1 MSGRKRDLKMQS
13 YESPETG
20 AISKAASSKRLEAPA
35 DLEQCQRIAHHYL
48 EMDRSEEC
56 ARRPVLGPLTQ
67 GHRTSTG
74 RVGGARRLALCGVSL
89 VVIWSLAEMLVELAV
104 LDGDAIA
111 PLLFSKALLA
121 GIGVGAAWGARWAE
135 RIFAFICITSLL
147 AVVPALP
154 YEMTVSPVVFFC
166 SFVECI
172 VKAVAFAT
180 FVCSLG
186 DSGPNRHKT
195 SGV

>member
-1 MSGRKRDLKMQS
+1 M
-13 YESPETG
+13 
-20 AISKAASSKRLEAPA
+20 
-35 DLEQCQRIAHHYL
+35 
-48 EMDRSEEC
+48 
-56 ARRPVLGPLTQ
+56 
-67 GHRTSTG
+67 
-74 RVGGARRLALCGVSL
+74 
-89 VVIWSLAEMLVELAV
+89 VIWSLVEMPVELAAV
-104 LDGDAIA
+104 DGDAIA

-121 GIGVGAAWGARWAE
+121 GIGAGAAWGARWAE

-154 YEMTVSPVVFFC
+154 SEMTVCPIVFFC

-186 DSGPNRHKT
+186 DGGPNRYKT

>member
-1 MSGRKRDLKMQS
+1 MQS
-13 YESPETG
+13 YKSLETG
-20 AISKAASSKRLEAPA
+20 AISKAASSMRRKAPA
-35 DLEQCQRIAHHYL
+35 NLEQCKRVVHHDL

-56 ARRPVLGPLTQ
+56 ARRQVLGVLTQ
-67 GHRTSTG
+67 GHSTSTG
-74 RVGGARRLALCGVSL
+74 RVWGARRIALCGVSL
-89 VVIWSLAEMLVELAV
+89 VVIWSLAEMPVELAAV
-104 LDGDAIA
+104 DGDAIA

-154 YEMTVSPVVFFC
+154 YEMTVSPIVFFC

-172 VKAVAFAT
+172 VKAVALAT

-186 DSGPNRHKT
+186 DGGPNRHKT